1 MRGLTGVVKSFIMS
15 RLTITLTEEQAER
28 IEELSGDG
36 GPYGSKSE
44 AVRNLIQTGERVE
57 ELETKV
63 ERLER
68 EKRLLLEEREEKRE
82 LVRYVEDERS
92 WRSASLPRRV
102 KWWVF
107 GKDEP

>member
-1 MRGLTGVVKSFIMS
+1 MRKLTVP
-15 RLTITLTEEQAER
+15 RLTITLTEEQADR
-28 IEELSGDG
+28 VAELSGEG
-36 GPYGSKSE
+36 GLYESKSE
-44 AVRNLIQTGERVE
+44 AVRMLIQTGERVE
-57 ELETKV
+57 ELERTV

-68 EKRLLLEEREEKRE
+68 EKRLILEDREEKRE

-107 GKDEP
+107 GKEE